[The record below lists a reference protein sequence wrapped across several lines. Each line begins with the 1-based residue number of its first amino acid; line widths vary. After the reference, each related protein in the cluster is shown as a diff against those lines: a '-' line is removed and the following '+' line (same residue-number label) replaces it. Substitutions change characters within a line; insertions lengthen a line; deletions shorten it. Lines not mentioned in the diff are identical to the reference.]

1 MKNKPER
8 ISCILSILANRVGE
22 SISALASEIG
32 VSDMTIRRD
41 LHELSAQGYT
51 TVINGVA
58 ILNDNQDGSKIK
70 KDYFIHDER
79 QSMSGSKE
87 AIGLEAC
94 KLIEPNDIVL
104 IDTGSTTECMLKHLN
119 LDFPITVVGY
129 THYGCL
135 PEQKQHLSHLR
146 RRILPQEHRAF
157 RFSRRSRAYIQTEYQ
172 QVLYG
177 SSWSNFKRK
186 PFMHRAV

>member
-129 THYGCL
+129 TL
-135 PEQKQHLSHLR
+135 NTMVAARTEATSLSFAAADFTTGTPSFS
-146 RRILPQEHRAF
+146 ILPKE
-157 RFSRRSRAYIQTEYQ
+157 SR
-172 QVLYG
+172 LY
-177 SSWSNFKRK
+177 
-186 PFMHRAV
+186 PD